1 MSLLLM
7 QPAPDLTNCEREP
20 IQWPGYIQSHGY
32 LLALDPES
40 LRIVQCSENCGDLMG
55 QPIET
60 LIGRSMAELSASDLP
75 GSILHDVLTVALR
88 SGTPALFNPYRVT
101 IQGNA
106 WHMLLHQH
114 DEALIIEL
122 EPAQNSVQ
130 TDAHTETL
138 STQRLLLQTM
148 SDIQHS
154 TTLNELL
161 TRIAPTI
168 KQLLGFDRVMV
179 YRFNDDWHGEVVA
192 EACEDYLMPF
202 LGMHYPASDI
212 PKQARALYK
221 INLVRSVVD
230 VQEPRVAIVPVN
242 HPQHNRPLDLTHAQL
257 RAVSPLHIEYLQNMG
272 VRASM
277 SISLLNRGE
286 LWGLIACHQYGDARF
301 IDYDT
306 RQSAILISQLLSS
319 AVEIRESDEMAQLR
333 DRLQAHEQTLYEQ
346 MLTDWDVA
354 QGLTKH
360 TVSLLDMT
368 TATGAALLF
377 EGQLYTLGDTPT
389 SDQITALVDWLKM
402 TTAEVVF
409 QTNQLPNYYPPA
421 ELFRDKAS
429 GVLMVVL
436 SREMNE
442 FMLWFKPEQIH
453 SVSWGGNPEKPVELS
468 QTGEV
473 RLSPR
478 KSFEK
483 WTEEVCNRALPW
495 RQEEI
500 AAALKLR
507 EDLLQLVA
515 QKANQTRA
523 LNEQLRLAQEE
534 LEAFSYTVSHDLR
547 SPLSS
552 IKSYTEI
559 FLEDYGN
566 TLPREALPV
575 LDKVVKATDRMS
587 MLIQNVM
594 DYARTSHIE
603 INPQRLPMQPVLF
616 QLRDELLAAATGR
629 KLTIH
634 VGNTPDVY
642 GDHSKVAQVF
652 SNLLAN
658 AVKYTKEVPQ
668 ARVSVEGHD
677 NGTEVVYAVTDNG
690 IGIDMKQAGKVFELF
705 RRLDSTNAYEGY
717 GVGLAIVKRIM
728 SRHRGKVWFESSPQQ
743 STTFFVSFPSRLS

>member
-1 MSLLLM
+1 M

-32 LLALDPES
+32 LIALDVQLLS
-40 LRIVQCSENCGDLMG
+40 IVQVSENCGNLTG
-55 QPIET
+55 QSANA
-60 LIGRSMAELSASDLP
+60 LIGRSINELTIGDLP
-75 GSILHDVLTVALR
+75 GSVLHNVLTVALR
-88 SGTPALFNPYRVT
+88 SGKPELLNPYRVD
-101 IQGNA
+101 IQGNT
-106 WHMLLHQH
+106 WQLLVHQH
-114 DEALIIEL
+114 DNALIVEL
-122 EPAQNSVQ
+122 EPAQ
-130 TDAHTETL
+130 TDAPSEAL
-138 STQRLLLQTM
+138 STQSLLSQTM
-148 SDIQHS
+148 SDIQRS
-154 TTLNELL
+154 ASLSDLL
-161 TRIAPTI
+161 TRIAPTL

-179 YRFNDDWHGEVVA
+179 YRFGDDWHGEVVA
-192 EACEDYLMPF
+192 EAREDHLVPF

-212 PKQARALYK
+212 PKQARELYK

-230 VQEPRVAIVPVN
+230 VREPRVAIVPVN
-242 HPQHNRPLDLTHAQL
+242 HPQHNRPLNLTYAQL
-257 RAVSPLHIEYLQNMG
+257 RSVSPVHIEYLQNMG

-286 LWGLIACHQYGDARF
+286 LWGLIACHHYEDARQ
-301 IDYDT
+301 IDYTT
-306 RQSAILISQLLSS
+306 RQSAVLISQVLSS
-319 AVEIRESDEMAQLR
+319 AIEIRESDETAQYKASL
-333 DRLQAHEQTLYEQ
+333 LAHEQTLYEQ

-360 TVSLLDMT
+360 STTLLDIT

-377 EGQLYTLGDTPT
+377 EGQLHTMGNTPT
-389 SDQITALVDWLKM
+389 PDDITALVDWLR
-402 TTAEVVF
+402 TTTTERVF
-409 QTNQLPNYYPPA
+409 QTNQLPNLYHPA
-421 ELFRDKAS
+421 ELFRQTAS

-453 SVSWGGNPEKPVELS
+453 SVSWGGNPEKPVEMS
-468 QTGEV
+468 ETGEV

-478 KSFEK
+478 KSFDK
-483 WTEEVCNRALPW
+483 WTEEVRNRALPW
-495 RQEEI
+495 RQEEV
-500 AAALKLR
+500 ATTLKLR

-515 QKANQTRA
+515 QKANQIRA

-559 FLEDYGN
+559 FLEDYGH
-566 TLPREALPV
+566 TLPHDALPI

-587 MLIQNVM
+587 LLIRNLM
-594 DYARTSHIE
+594 DYSRTSRNE
-603 INPQRLPMQPVLF
+603 VNMERLSMQPVLI
-616 QLRDELLAAATGR
+616 QLRDELLADAIGR
-629 KLTIH
+629 KLTIR

-642 GDHSKVAQVF
+642 GDQSMVSQVF

-658 AVKYTKEVPQ
+658 AVKYTQAVPQ
-668 ARVSVEGHD
+668 ARVTIDGHG
-677 NGTEVVYAVTDNG
+677 NGTEVIYAVTDNG

-705 RRLDSTNAYEGY
+705 QRLDSATTYEGY

-728 SRHRGKVWFESSPQQ
+728 GRHRGKVWFESNPHQ
-743 STTFFVSFPSRLS
+743 STTFYVSFPSHLS